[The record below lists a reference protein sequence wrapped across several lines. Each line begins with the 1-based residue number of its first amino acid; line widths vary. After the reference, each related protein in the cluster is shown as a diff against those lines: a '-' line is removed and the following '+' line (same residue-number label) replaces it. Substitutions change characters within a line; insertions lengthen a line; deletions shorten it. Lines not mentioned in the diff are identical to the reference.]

1 MVKIGKIIKNNKL
14 MSLLR
19 NDDKLLQQYK
29 TIWTNI
35 EDLENIE
42 WNALPVYN
50 NKYIKTK
57 QRKYGDS
64 VCTNFRSLN
73 MLEDGLE
80 FKYFT
85 TISIDSLLV
94 CENRYFL
101 QVYLDDCAYKIV
113 NTQIKNYLDGNLFKS
128 D

>member
-19 NDDKLLQQYK
+19 NDDKLLQQHK

-64 VCTNFRSLN
+64 VCTNFRGLN

-85 TISIDSLLV
+85 TISIVL
-94 CENRYFL
+94 
-101 QVYLDDCAYKIV
+101 YLFTKTGIFYKYI
-113 NTQIKNYLDGNLFKS
+113 
-128 D
+128 

>member
-1 MVKIGKIIKNNKL
+1 

-64 VCTNFRSLN
+64 VCTNFRGLN

-85 TISIDSLLV
+85 TIFIVL
-94 CENRYFL
+94 
-101 QVYLDDCAYKIV
+101 YLFTKTGIFYKYI
-113 NTQIKNYLDGNLFKS
+113 
-128 D
+128 

>member
-1 MVKIGKIIKNNKL
+1 

-64 VCTNFRSLN
+64 VCTNFRGLN

>member
-1 MVKIGKIIKNNKL
+1 
-14 MSLLR
+14 
-19 NDDKLLQQYK
+19 
-29 TIWTNI
+29 
-35 EDLENIE
+35 
-42 WNALPVYN
+42 
-50 NKYIKTK
+50 
-57 QRKYGDS
+57 
-64 VCTNFRSLN
+64 